1 MFCTK
6 CGAQCA
12 EGNAF
17 CTACGAPIEQTQP
30 EQTQP
35 EQAQIQQTP
44 VEQPQAAPAAPVA
57 APAPQPT
64 MQAPVYNMSASQ
76 QPVQPPMP
84 QPAPQ
89 PMYAPQPQ
97 MQQAPVYNP
106 SASQQPIYV
115 QQPMPQPAPQPV
127 QRPVYNAPTNT
138 TNAEAAPKAAGSFF
152 DRLKQDKLKMGLF
165 FGSIGFV
172 VLMIIG
178 MIIVGSTSL
187 VGTWVDDDG
196 VFYVFKSDGRAYM
209 YSEYGRDSAD
219 WEKDGEMFY
228 LDGGSYTVERKGSY
242 LYISDDDD
250 DEEPVTLLYRTSMRT
265 DYTTMREF
273 KKTVSRKEID
283 KIEEKYEEWRDEWRE
298 DSYVYGY

>member
-30 EQTQP
+30 EQ
-35 EQAQIQQTP
+35 AQQTQI
-44 VEQPQAAPAAPVA
+44 EQPQAAPAAPT
-57 APAPQPT
+57 PQPT

-76 QPVQPPMP
+76 QPVQQPMP
-84 QPAPQ
+84 QPAPQPVQQPMPQ

-106 SASQQPIYV
+106 SASQQPMYV
-115 QQPMPQPAPQPV
+115 QQPMPQPV

-228 LDGGSYTVERKGSY
+228 LVRGV
-242 LYISDDDD
+242 LHAI
-250 DEEPVTLLYRTSMRT
+250 TL
-265 DYTTMREF
+265 
-273 KKTVSRKEID
+273 
-283 KIEEKYEEWRDEWRE
+283 
-298 DSYVYGY
+298 